1 MFTIIKNLYD
11 KVKCCVKYGGVLSDY
26 FQSHVGL
33 MQEETLPPLLFSLYV
48 NFIRDDR
55 PRLNLQE
62 TSLFLYYM
70 QLTWWVFF

>member
-1 MFTIIKNLYD
+1 MVVYLATTFK
-11 KVKCCVKYGGVLSDY
+11 
-26 FQSHVGL
+26 SHVGL

-55 PRLNLQE
+55 PRLDLQE

-70 QLTWWVFF
+70 QLTWWFFFF